1 MKTVTDESE
10 LPFRKDGVTEY
21 TLLGATFV
29 QYRTYQAF
37 VRSKIDPTVLMDIH
51 SGDCFNRADG
61 ERWEWPAYV
70 RDRKILWVNDERTP
84 EAWSPLQGKGAYCD
98 DKIYDTKAKAAA

>member
-1 MKTVTDESE
+1 MNTVNNEND

-21 TLLGATFV
+21 GLLGAVFV

-51 SGDCFNRADG
+51 SGDCFKRTDG
-61 ERWEWPAYV
+61 ENWEWPAYF
-70 RDRKILWVNDERTP
+70 RDRDIGFVDGERTP
-84 EAWSPLQGKGAYCD
+84 GPWSALEGKGAYCD
-98 DKIYDTKAKAAA
+98 DEIYGTKAKVAA